1 VEGVTD
7 FVTQA
12 LSNAVNVFGSCWSAM
27 TANPVIGVLVGL
39 SLLGTGAGLFARFK
53 SSV

>member
-1 VEGVTD
+1 MEMITGFLT
-7 FVTQA
+7 
-12 LSNAVNVFGSCWSAM
+12 NAVSVFGSCWSAM

-53 SSV
+53 SAV